1 MPHDT
6 KGKYRRVT
14 VDFLQDE
21 HDDLE
26 RYLEKIQKRKLGKN
40 EFIRAA
46 VKFAILA
53 GITEVVPAP
62 RPARIW

>member
-6 KGKYRRVT
+6 RQKYRRVT
-14 VDFLQDE
+14 VDFLTDE
-21 HDDLE
+21 HKELE
-26 RYLEKIQKRKLGKN
+26 AHLEKIGKKKLGKN

-53 GITEVVPAP
+53 GLTDIAPAP